1 MSDYKIIHD
10 AIHGSIKFDGVTLKL
25 LESPEIQ
32 RLSGIKQLGLG
43 YLVFPGANHT
53 RLEHSIGVGYM
64 AGRMGEMLGLPK
76 EEVEL
81 LKAAGMLHD
90 LGHSPFSHTLEY
102 LLHEKT
108 GLDHMEITVKII
120 KGDIDLLED
129 MNIEGRETIPEI
141 LDEFSL
147 DADTISRMILGKTK
161 EMTLESFE
169 NPRNFFGDEKNYL
182 VNIISGSLD
191 ADQIDYLLRDA
202 HYTGV
207 AHGAIDVYRILNT
220 IKIKN
225 GELMIDKKGVPALE
239 GMLVARA
246 LMYSAVYFHKTNRI
260 GELMLSRAVE
270 EIELSNWIDIYR
282 FNDSELIS
290 LMLEQDGYPREIALR
305 LKYRRLFKKA
315 MVKRFEELEE
325 SYGEENYKE
334 TLLRLCDLKY
344 RRRVEREIAESAG
357 IDERYVLIDIPEKNV
372 ILSEPR
378 LSKTNVKVIDGNS
391 VYPLSKFSP
400 LARALQ
406 TRKVQDWAIMVATPK
421 TYVEKI
427 QKIAERVIFS

>member
-147 DADTISRMILGKTK
+147 ESDTISRMILGETK
-161 EMTLESFE
+161 EMTLEAFE

-270 EIELSNWIDIYR
+270 EIELPNWIEIYR

-290 LMLEQDGYPREIALR
+290 LMLEQGGYPREIALR

-325 SYGEENYKE
+325 SYGEENYRE
-334 TLLRLCDLKY
+334 ALLRLCDLKY
-344 RRRVEREIAESAG
+344 RRRIEREIAESAG

-421 TYVEKI
+421 THVEKI
-427 QKIAERVIFS
+427 QKIAERIIFS

>member
-1 MSDYKIIHD
+1 MEDFKIIHD
-10 AIHGSIKFDGVTLKL
+10 AIHGSIKFEGVTLRL
-25 LESPEIQ
+25 LETPEMQ

-53 RLEHSIGVGYM
+53 RLEHSIGVGYV
-64 AGRMGEMLGLPK
+64 AGRMGEVLNLPK

-102 LLHEKT
+102 LLYEKT
-108 GLDHMEITVKII
+108 KLDHMEITTQII
-120 KGDIDLLED
+120 KGKMDLLEGLE
-129 MNIEGRETIPEI
+129 IEGRERIHEI
-141 LDEFSL
+141 LNDYSL
-147 DADTISRMILGKTK
+147 DTERICDMILGKTK
-161 EMTLESFE
+161 EMTLEDFE
-169 NPRNFFGDEKNYL
+169 KGKEFFGDEKNYL

-191 ADQIDYLLRDA
+191 ADQLDYLLRDA

-207 AHGAIDVYRILNT
+207 AHGAIDFPRILHT
-220 IKIKN
+220 LKIKN
-225 GELMIDKKGVPALE
+225 GELMVDKKGVPALE

-270 EIELSNWIDIYR
+270 EIEMDNWLEIYR
-282 FNDSELIS
+282 YNDSELIS
-290 LMLEQDGYPREIALR
+290 LLLSQGGYPREIALR

-315 MVKRFEELEE
+315 MVKTFEELENE
-325 SYGEENYKE
+325 YGEHYRDV
-334 TLLRLCDLKY
+334 LLGLCDLKE
-344 RRRVEREIAESAG
+344 RRKKEREIAEAAE
-357 IDERYVLIDIPEKNV
+357 IDEKYVLIDIPSRNV

-378 LSKTNVKVIDGNS
+378 LTKTNVKIVDGDH

-400 LARALQ
+400 LAKALQ
-406 TRKVQDWAIMVATPK
+406 NRKVQDWAIMVATPK
-421 TYVEKI
+421 EYVEKI
-427 QKIAERVIFS
+427 KKVAERIIFS

>member
-1 MSDYKIIHD
+1 MEDFKIIHD
-10 AIHGSIKFDGVTLKL
+10 AIHGSIKFEDVTLRL
-25 LESPEIQ
+25 LETPEMQ

-53 RLEHSIGVGYM
+53 RLEHSIGVGYV
-64 AGRMGEMLGLPK
+64 AGRMGEVLGLPK
-76 EEVEL
+76 EEIDL

-102 LLHEKT
+102 LLYEKT
-108 GLDHMEITVKII
+108 KLDHMEITTKII
-120 KGDIDLLED
+120 EGKIDLLEGLE
-129 MNIEGRETIPEI
+129 IEGRERIHEI
-141 LDEFSL
+141 LADYGL
-147 DADTISRMILGKTK
+147 DTKQICKMILGKTK
-161 EMTLESFE
+161 EITLEDFE
-169 NPRNFFGDEKNYL
+169 KKREYFGDDKNYL
-182 VNIISGSLD
+182 INMISGSLD
-191 ADQIDYLLRDA
+191 ADQLDYLLRDA

-207 AHGAIDVYRILNT
+207 AHGAIDFPRILHT
-220 IKIKN
+220 LKIKN
-225 GELMIDKKGVPALE
+225 GELMVDKKGVPALE

-270 EIELSNWIDIYR
+270 EIEMDNWIEIYR

-290 LMLEQDGYPREIALR
+290 LLLSQGGYPREIALR

-315 MVKRFEELEE
+315 MVKTFDELEE
-325 SYGEENYKE
+325 DYGESYRD
-334 TLLRLCDLKY
+334 TLLNLCDLKE
-344 RRRVEREIAESAG
+344 RRKVEREIAESAG
-357 IDERYVLIDIPEKNV
+357 IENEYVLIDIPSRNV

-378 LSKTNVKVIDGNS
+378 LTKTNVKIVDGEH

-421 TYVEKI
+421 EHVEKV
-427 QKIAERVIFS
+427 KKVAERIIFS